1 MCTQCSPTRS
11 DFISLG
17 DFNQLVVHDEQCRSS
32 LLRVCEMAAGSS
44 ASAQLNNGGA
54 AQYRHQRVLFA
65 SLFGV
70 NVVTVAHSTRRMNVT
85 GEFTAD
91 RRASYR
97 D

>member
-44 ASAQLNNGGA
+44 SASAQLNNGGA
-54 AQYRHQRVLFA
+54 AQYRHQRERVPFA
-65 SLFGV
+65 SFF
-70 NVVTVAHSTRRMNVT
+70 RRECRYCGTLNEEDECNR
-85 GEFTAD
+85 GIHC
-91 RRASYR
+91 
-97 D
+97 